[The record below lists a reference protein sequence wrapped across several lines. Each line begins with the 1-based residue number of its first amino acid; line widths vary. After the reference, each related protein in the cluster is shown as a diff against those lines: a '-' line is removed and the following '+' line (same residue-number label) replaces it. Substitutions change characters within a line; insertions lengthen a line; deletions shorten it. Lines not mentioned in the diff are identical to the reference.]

1 MSIYKKKRLPMQQ
14 CKNQQICIKKQKYQ
28 NYYDTLYIVVCHLPQ
43 KTGPCRGSFK
53 KYFYNGATG
62 QCERFTYGGC
72 KGNENNSDSDTNSAM
87 CFLLFVFA
95 YIRSR

>member
-1 MSIYKKKRLPMQQ
+1 MMY
-14 CKNQQICIKKQKYQ
+14 
-28 NYYDTLYIVVCHLPQ
+28 

-72 KGNENNSDSDTNSAM
+72 KGNENNFDTKAECENRCGCDGCLTQFVSY
-87 CFLLFVFA
+87 FLDE
-95 YIRSR
+95 INQ